1 MMRGGKK
8 SVAETITYDALAQVV
23 KMMHGR
29 LKSQPASSREG
40 GEDEGGSGVSGSGL
54 GAMDLLARLQSAELD
69 IRHHEKARNAAIEIF
84 KDALEEQV
92 INIFP
97 DIKGDWRSQQDTTIN
112 MCDLHSIYN
121 RQTALVA
128 AKYICKYFDKEKY
141 GDSNKNSFRIIV
153 GRGRFQE
160 ENVYS
165 KIICKYLDYEQI
177 QHHTKSGV
185 IYLNWPSVMKWRN
198 S

>member
-1 MMRGGKK
+1 M
-8 SVAETITYDALAQVV
+8 A
-23 KMMHGR
+23 
-29 LKSQPASSREG
+29 
-40 GEDEGGSGVSGSGL
+40 
-54 GAMDLLARLQSAELD
+54 
-69 IRHHEKARNAAIEIF
+69 
-84 KDALEEQV
+84 EQV

-97 DIKGDWRSQQDTTIN
+97 GIKGDWRSQEGTTIN

-141 GDSNKNSFRIIV
+141 GDSNKNSFGIVV

-165 KIICKYLDYEQI
+165 KIICKYLDHEQI
-177 QHHTKSGV
+177 QYHTKSGI
-185 IYLNWPSVMKWRN
+185 IYLNWSSVMEWRN